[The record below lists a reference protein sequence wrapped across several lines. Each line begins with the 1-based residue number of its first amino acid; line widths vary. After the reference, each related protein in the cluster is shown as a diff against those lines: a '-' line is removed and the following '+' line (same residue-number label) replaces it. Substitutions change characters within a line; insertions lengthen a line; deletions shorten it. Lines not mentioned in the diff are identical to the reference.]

1 VGWTRRRG
9 AGAGVG
15 VGGGGGLRVRVWG
28 LKGVCNRI
36 LFHFDAEAPENVYNY
51 GRPRVSRRL

>member
-1 VGWTRRRG
+1 MWGWIKGSRL
-9 AGAGVG
+9 GVEG
-15 VGGGGGLRVRVWG
+15 G